1 MLSIE
6 LRSPALNILGFEHPV
21 EHADYLQAAEQARAK
36 LSDGGSLFRL
46 EGGTCQLA
54 TVSIDIADS
63 SNDSA
68 HQRHNDVVASYVYQ
82 CKRAETLQSLST
94 DIQRVFPSI
103 HSLQVQWIANQ
114 RQGAT
119 TLEDG
124 RMAIRFR

>member
-46 EGGTCQLA
+46 EGGTCQLT

-82 CKRAETLQSLST
+82 CKHAETLQSLST